1 MLLLFVVA
9 LTAVYIHC
17 VHCTDILVSRRGR
30 LVTCSSS
37 NAVRLWSVVNVSEI
51 KHAAQQ
57 CGSGSALGVTME
69 DEMALDAPACSAS
82 FDSTM
87 DMVVNRQGCFVF

>member
-1 MLLLFVVA
+1 M
-9 LTAVYIHC
+9 
-17 VHCTDILVSRRGR
+17 
-30 LVTCSSS
+30 
-37 NAVRLWSVVNVSEI
+37 

-57 CGSGSALGVTME
+57 CGSGTALGVTME

-87 DMVVNRQGCFVF
+87 DMVVNRPGCFVF